1 MIRKGLE
8 GKSHRLRALQEI
20 FEEGYVKIK
29 KKEEKRKSGME
40 GGCLSIL
47 RGAKEVSMEERH
59 NKCQKSTPKKSSF
72 MSFGASRIK
81 PLVSSKVFRSII
93 HHRKSWI
100 YIMTYVK
107 RILIFEIN
115 KVICHFLHNDNEK
128 ES

>member
-1 MIRKGLE
+1 MPINSKRGKRGFNGRKTQQMP
-8 GKSHRLRALQEI
+8 K
-20 FEEGYVKIK
+20 V
-29 KKEEKRKSGME
+29 
-40 GGCLSIL
+40 
-47 RGAKEVSMEERH
+47 
-59 NKCQKSTPKKSSF
+59 NTKKSSF
-72 MSFGASRIK
+72 MSFGVSRIK

-107 RILIFEIN
+107 RILIFGIN